1 MRVTGEREMPAGAT
15 LADAT
20 SHAAWHA
27 ERLGL
32 MAQRGGDDLCGACA
46 TRARLA
52 KEAGDGNNS
61 GADAS
66 VRGR

>member
-20 SHAAWHA
+20 SHAAGHA

-46 TRARLA
+46 TCARLA
-52 KEAGDGNNS
+52 K
-61 GADAS
+61 GADA
-66 VRGR
+66 